1 MRPMPLRA
9 MFLRSVPLRAMSR
22 RGPRPAAV
30 RGRHART
37 AGFTLIELMI
47 TVFVMAVVIAIS
59 VPLFT
64 NIVNASRLT
73 SNANELVAAIQSAR
87 AEAIRQNQRASLC
100 GSNDGLSCSNTTPW
114 RGWVVFADVNGN
126 GVVDAGERVRSGNIE
141 APVQVLPSA
150 NITGANNRVQFR
162 ADGMAYGNGN
172 ILLEANLRVCLPTT
186 NPPQNARDVNIA
198 MGGRAA
204 VRAPVNAA
212 GACAAPGNT

>member
-1 MRPMPLRA
+1 MRPMFRRRPLPSA
-9 MFLRSVPLRAMSR
+9 V
-22 RGPRPAAV
+22 RGPR
-30 RGRHART
+30 ARA
-37 AGFTLIELMI
+37 AGFSLIELMI
-47 TVFVMAVVIAIS
+47 AVFVLAVAIGVS

-64 NIVNASRLT
+64 NVVNASRLT

-100 GSNDGLSCSNTTPW
+100 GSDDGLNCSNTTPW

-126 GVVDAGERVRSGNIE
+126 GLVDAGERVRSGTIE

-150 NITGANNRVQFR
+150 NITGANNRVLFR